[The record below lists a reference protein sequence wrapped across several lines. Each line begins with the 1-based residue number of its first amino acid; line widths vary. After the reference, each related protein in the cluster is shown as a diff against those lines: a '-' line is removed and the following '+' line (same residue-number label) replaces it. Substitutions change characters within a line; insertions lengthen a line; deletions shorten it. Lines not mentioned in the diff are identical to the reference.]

1 MRSAPVRSDP
11 LTFAIAPPEGATFV
25 TPGGPVG
32 QPWLALSP
40 DGRVLAF
47 VALSADGRQ
56 QLWTRPLATTGAH
69 PLPGTDGAQAPFWS
83 PDSRSL
89 AFFARGKLKMVDA
102 AGGTPQ
108 IVTDAPG
115 YFGSGSWNRENT
127 IVFASWPRNEGLRSV
142 QVGAAHGQP
151 NPSRALIEGGDS
163 EGTSRRNFCLTAA
176 TFSSAWAALSA
187 VARRKPGSARS
198 TAGNRACSCA
208 PMPRRTTRSPGISC
222 SNAAP
227 PRAAD

>member
-1 MRSAPVRSDP
+1 M
-11 LTFAIAPPEGATFV
+11 FAIAPPEGATFV

-47 VALSADGRQ
+47 VAVSADGRQ
-56 QLWTRPLATTGAH
+56 QLWTRPLATTSAH

-89 AFFARGKLKMVDA
+89 AFFARGKLKVVDA

-127 IVFASWPRNEGLRSV
+127 IVFASSPRNEGLRSV
-142 QVGAAHGQP
+142 QVGAAQASQTVTRIDPGEGTA
-151 NPSRALIEGGDS
+151 RAL
-163 EGTSRRNFCLTAA
+163 LAA
-176 TFSSAWAALSA
+176 IS
-187 VARRKPGSARS
+187 ARRPPLSLRRGRRCRRWRGGNLGRLAR
-198 TAGNRACSCA
+198 R
-208 PMPRRTTRSPGISC
+208 RRTALAPARRIRGALRGARVSPVQTRP
-222 SNAAP
+222 AR
-227 PRAAD
+227 RAAD